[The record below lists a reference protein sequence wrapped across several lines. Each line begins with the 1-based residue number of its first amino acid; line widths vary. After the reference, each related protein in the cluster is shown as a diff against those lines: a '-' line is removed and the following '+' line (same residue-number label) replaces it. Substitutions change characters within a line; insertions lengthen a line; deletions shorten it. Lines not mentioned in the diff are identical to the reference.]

1 MLARIA
7 IFVLKIYKK
16 RISPLLPPACRY
28 TPTCSEYAM
37 DALREYGFIRGG
49 AMAAWRLIRCNP
61 FARGGYDPV
70 PPRAACD
77 KELTN
82 PDKAAI

>member
-1 MLARIA
+1 
-7 IFVLKIYKK
+7 
-16 RISPLLPPACRY
+16 
-28 TPTCSEYAM
+28 M